1 MIYLASPYSHP
12 DPTVREERFHAA
24 CRAAAALL
32 RTGHAVFSP
41 IAHSHALARHGLPTD
56 WKFWEPFD
64 REYLER
70 CDEVVVLMLAGWRES
85 VGVREEV
92 RIARELGKPVRYV
105 APEDATLS
113 PMLAHVASCRAESN
127 QRPSGANATGTL
139 AHVAFGCP
147 KADQTPTG
155 TARPATFAHVTSEVA
170 G

>member
-12 DPTVREERFHAA
+12 DPAVREERFHAA

-32 RTGHAVFSP
+32 RAGHAVFSP
-41 IAHSHALARHGLPTD
+41 IAHSHALARHGLSED

-105 APEDATLS
+105 APDLANVS
-113 PMLAHVASCRAESN
+113 PTLAHVASGR
-127 QRPSGANATGTL
+127 GG
-139 AHVAFGCP
+139 
-147 KADQTPTG
+147 ADQTPSGPNG
-155 TARPATFAHVTSEVA
+155 TPTLARVASEVP

>member
-12 DPTVREERFHAA
+12 DPAVREERFHAA

-32 RTGHAVFSP
+32 RAGHAVFSP
-41 IAHSHALARHGLPTD
+41 IAHSHALARHGLPAD
-56 WKFWEPFD
+56 WKFGEPFD

-92 RIARELGKPVRYV
+92 RIARELGKPVRYLASELAHV
-105 APEDATLS
+105 PPT
-113 PMLAHVASCRAESN
+113 LAHVAS
-127 QRPSGANATGTL
+127 
-139 AHVAFGCP
+139 GCP
-147 KADQTPTG
+147 KADQTPAG
-155 TARPATFAHVTSEVA
+155 ANRPPTLAHVASEVP

>member
-12 DPTVREERFHAA
+12 DPAVREQRFRAA
-24 CRAAAALL
+24 CRAAVALL
-32 RTGHAVFSP
+32 HAGQVVFSP
-41 IAHSHALARHGLPTD
+41 ITHSHPLAQHGLPEN
-56 WKFWEPFD
+56 WQFWERYD
-64 REYLER
+64 RAFLER
-70 CDEVVVLMLAGWRES
+70 CDEVVVLTLDGWEES
-85 VGVREEV
+85 VGVQAEIL
-92 RIARELGKPVRYV
+92 IARELGKPVRYV